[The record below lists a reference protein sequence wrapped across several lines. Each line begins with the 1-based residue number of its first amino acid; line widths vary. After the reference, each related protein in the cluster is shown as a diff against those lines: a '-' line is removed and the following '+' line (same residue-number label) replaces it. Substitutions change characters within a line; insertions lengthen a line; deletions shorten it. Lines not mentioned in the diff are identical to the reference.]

1 MSDEDYDDGDPYSC
15 IAYGFEQWLSAFKV
29 KVRECY
35 GRPDHEL
42 KQLYSE
48 YPERVL
54 EILNALHL
62 SSSKSDPGLAA
73 WALAK
78 STDLTSNLKE

>member
-15 IAYGFEQWLSAFKV
+15 IAYGFEQWLRAFKV
-29 KVRECY
+29 KVRNCY
-35 GRPDHEL
+35 GRPDYEI
-42 KQLYSE
+42 KKLYRE
-48 YPERVL
+48 DPKRVL

-62 SSSKSDPGLAA
+62 SCSESEPGLAA